1 MIRTLTLEDTVKRMH
16 SHGIKIG
23 KDTLAAGI
31 AQGQYPFGICIQ
43 REGSQRRVFE
53 IYEAK
58 FERWAEDLDDGES
71 L

>member
-1 MIRTLTLEDTVKRMH
+1 MIRTMTLEDTVEKMR

-43 REGSQRRVFE
+43 RDGSQRRVFE
-53 IYEAK
+53 IYEAR
-58 FERWAEDLDDGES
+58 FERWVDELED
-71 L
+71 